1 MAGGGGGAWKVAY
14 ADFVTAMMAFFMVMW
29 LVSQDQKVKDSVAKY
44 FVDPVGFSLS
54 GSNNRPKDSAGVFE
68 QEYAGPVPGAKNRT
82 SGRGRGNLAS
92 RETQDSETTMVAD
105 AILEEPDKAERWQG
119 EAQKQIDA
127 AKNSPAVRAGTMSET
142 EAAKLMLSRKMRQQI
157 TNEAMQSTQ
166 GVYQDLVS
174 TSLNRV
180 DFDALAEEVIRN
192 MVEQN

>member
-54 GSNNRPKDSAGVFE
+54 GSSARPKDSAGVFE
-68 QEYAGPVPGAKNRT
+68 QEYAGQVPGAKHRT
-82 SGRGRGNLAS
+82 SGRGRGNMAS
-92 RETQDSETTMVAD
+92 RENQDSETTMVAD

-119 EAQKQIDA
+119 EAKKQLDA
-127 AKNSPAVRAGTMSET
+127 AKNSPAVRAGTMTET

-192 MVEQN
+192 MVDQN

>member
-54 GSNNRPKDSAGVFE
+54 GSSTRPKDSAGVFE
-68 QEYAGPVPGAKNRT
+68 QEYAGQVPGAKSRT

-92 RETQDSETTMVAD
+92 RENQDSETTMVAD

-119 EAQKQIDA
+119 EARKHIDA

-192 MVEQN
+192 VVDQN